1 MFNHSL
7 VMLATCVAAS
17 FGAAHAQVRTPSV
30 EEFTNAAL
38 PDHGVWLEDVD
49 LSHMVASEGQ
59 TVARKAINGKQLTI
73 KGIVYPHGV
82 GTRGPTELN
91 VALNGSATRFTTL
104 VGIDDRGRHGG
115 VLRFEIF
122 VDGKRAS
129 ESGPMKFGDPPK
141 VLDVDLSKARNMRLA
156 VLTDT
161 TDVEKWDNANWI
173 GAFFT
178 LKPGTN
184 KRPISYAEPH
194 PPAPIIH
201 SAKDERPAIHSARQ
215 VGATPKKPFL
225 FLVAATGRGPLK
237 FAAANLPAGLRLDE
251 ATGIISGAI
260 QEAGTTTVTLTVTG
274 QRGSTSSEV
283 TIVAG
288 PRKLAQTPPMGW
300 NSWNAWGTAV
310 DADKVRAAADAM
322 VSSGLAAHGY
332 AYINI
337 DDAWEGKRD
346 ATGEIQTNEKF
357 PDMKA
362 LADYVHSKGLKLGIY
377 SSPGPLTCGKY
388 EGSYKHEQQDA
399 RTFAKWGID
408 YLKYDWCS
416 YGDIVKNDKSLEALQ
431 KPYKIMSAALE
442 STDRDVV
449 FSLCQ
454 YGMGKVWEWGKAVGG
469 QVWRTTGDITDTW
482 PSMMGIGFGQA
493 GHEAHAGPGAW
504 NDPDMLIV
512 GKVGW
517 GPALHPTR
525 LAPHEQLT
533 HITLWSLLAAP
544 LLIGCDMTALDK
556 FTLDLLTNDE
566 VIAVDQDPLG
576 KAASRV
582 DQTQTADGTTQVWS
596 RPLHDGTIAV
606 GLFNT
611 GSAPTKI
618 SATWAKLG
626 ITGKQP
632 VRDLWRG
639 KDLGVRSDVFTATVL
654 KHSVVFVKIG
664 APKKSGAN

>member
-1 MFNHSL
+1 MFNPSSVIL
-7 VMLATCVAAS
+7 IAYVATLLGSAPAE
-17 FGAAHAQVRTPSV
+17 ARKPSSEAFV
-30 EEFTNAAL
+30 NATL
-38 PDHGVWLEDVD
+38 PDNGLWFEDLD
-49 LSHMVASEGQ
+49 LSHMVASEGK
-59 TVARKAINGKQLTI
+59 TVARKAINGEALTI
-73 KGIVYPHGV
+73 KGVVYPHGV

-91 VALNGSATRFTTL
+91 LKLNGSATRFTSL

-115 VLRFEIF
+115 VLRFEIW
-122 VDGKRAS
+122 VDGKRAD
-129 ESGPMKFGDPPK
+129 ESGPMKFGDAPK
-141 VLDVDLSKARNMRLA
+141 VLDVDLSKARNMRLM

-161 TDVEKWDNANWI
+161 TDVEKWDNANWV
-173 GAFFT
+173 GAYFT
-178 LKPGTN
+178 LKPGSS
-184 KRPISYAEPH
+184 KRPTSFAEPH
-194 PPAPIIH
+194 PPAPRIAVAKAEKPEIH
-201 SAKDERPAIHSARQ
+201 GARQ

-225 FLVAATGRGPLK
+225 FLIAATGKGPLK
-237 FAAANLPAGLRLDE
+237 FSATHLPNGLKLDE

-260 QEAGTTTVTLTVTG
+260 QDAGTTVVPLTVKG
-274 QRGSTSSEV
+274 ARGSSTSEL

-288 PRKLAQTPPMGW
+288 TRKLAQTPPMGW

-310 DADKVRAAADAM
+310 DDQKVRAAADAM

-346 ATGEIQTNEKF
+346 ATGEIQSNEKF

-362 LADYVHSKGLKLGIY
+362 LADYVHGKGLKLGIY
-377 SSPGPLTCGKY
+377 SSPGPLTCAEY
-388 EGSYKHEQQDA
+388 EGSYKHEEQDA
-399 RTFAKWGID
+399 RTYAKWGID

-416 YGDIVKNDKSLEALQ
+416 YRHIAKNDKSADVLQ
-431 KPYKIMSAALE
+431 RPYKIMSAALE
-442 STDRDVV
+442 NSGRDVV

-454 YGMGKVWEWGKAVGG
+454 YGLGNVWEWGQSVGG
-469 QVWRTTGDITDTW
+469 HVWRTTGDITDTW

-504 NDPDMLIV
+504 NDPDMLVV

-576 KAASRV
+576 KAASRL
-582 DQTQTADGTTQVWS
+582 DQTQTADGTTQIWS
-596 RPLHDGTIAV
+596 RPLHDGTLAV

-611 GSAPTKI
+611 GATPAKV
-618 SATWAKLG
+618 SATWKMLG
-626 ITGKQP
+626 ITGSHP
-632 VRDLWRG
+632 VRDLWRR
-639 KDLGVRSDVFTATVL
+639 KNLGMRSDAFTATVL
-654 KHSVVFVKIG
+654 KHSVVLVKIG
-664 APKKSGAN
+664 APKSNAH

>member
-1 MFNHSL
+1 MSNRSCL
-7 VMLATCVAAS
+7 ILATCAATWLGS
-17 FGAAHAQVRTPSV
+17 AQAQVRTPAP
-30 EEFTNAAL
+30 EAFATATL
-38 PDHGVWLEDVD
+38 PEHGLWFEDLD
-49 LSHMVASEGQ
+49 LTHMVASDGR
-59 TVARKAINGKQLTI
+59 TVARKAINGKDLTI

-91 VALNGSATRFTTL
+91 LKLNGSATRFTAL

-115 VLRFEIF
+115 VLRFEVW
-122 VDGKRAS
+122 VDGKRAD
-129 ESGPMKFGDPPK
+129 ESGPMKFGDAPK
-141 VLDVDLSKARNMRLA
+141 VLDVDLSKARNMRLT

-161 TDVEKWDNANWI
+161 IDVEKWDNADWI

-178 LKPGTN
+178 LKPSTR
-184 KRPISYAEPH
+184 KRPTTFAEPQ
-194 PPAPIIH
+194 PPAPNIRMAKADRPSIH
-201 SAKDERPAIHSARQ
+201 GARH
-215 VGATPKKPFL
+215 VGATPKRPFL
-225 FLVAATGRGPLK
+225 FLIAATGKGPLK
-237 FAAANLPAGLRLDE
+237 FSAAHLPNGLKLDE

-260 QEAGTTTVTLTVTG
+260 QDAGTTVVVLTVTG
-274 QRGSTSSEV
+274 ARGSTTSDL
-283 TIVAG
+283 TIIAG

-346 ATGEIQTNEKF
+346 AAGEIHSNEKF

-388 EGSYKHEQQDA
+388 EGSYKHEEQDA
-399 RTFAKWGID
+399 RTFAKWGVD

-416 YGDIVKNDKSLEALQ
+416 YGEIVKNDKSPDVLQ
-431 KPYKIMSAALE
+431 KPYKLMCAALE
-442 STDRDVV
+442 NSGRDVV

-454 YGMGKVWEWGKAVGG
+454 YGVGKVWEWGKSAGG
-469 QVWRTTGDITDTW
+469 QLWRTTGDITDTW
-482 PSMMGIGFGQA
+482 PSMMAIGFGQA

-512 GKVGW
+512 GEVGW

-544 LLIGCDMTALDK
+544 LLIGCDMTALDQ
-556 FTLDLLTNDE
+556 FTIDLLTNDE
-566 VIAVDQDPLG
+566 VLAVDQDSLG

-582 DQTQTADGTTQVWS
+582 DQTQTLDGTTQVWS

-611 GSAPTKI
+611 GTTPAKVSAR
-618 SATWAKLG
+618 WQKLG
-626 ITGKQP
+626 ITGKQN
-632 VRDLWRG
+632 VRDLWRA
-639 KDLGVRSDVFTATVL
+639 KDLGVRTGVFTTTVP

-664 APKKSGAN
+664 MPKLSAD